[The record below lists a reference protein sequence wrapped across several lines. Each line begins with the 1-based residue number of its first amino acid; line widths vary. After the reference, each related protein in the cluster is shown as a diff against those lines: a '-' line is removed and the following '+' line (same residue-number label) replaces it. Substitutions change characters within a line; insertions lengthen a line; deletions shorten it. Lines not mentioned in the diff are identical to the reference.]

1 MNTTTKNQQ
10 NPTELLIWIY
20 EDHQRQNINEAPFG
34 SGDMGALEEGVH
46 DLVESLFHWKE
57 KSNQFFEI
65 YLTGDVTEEGAGILK
80 CLDAKT
86 GEPRAFPAEWLKEN
100 QGKMHILNDPVNME
114 PLLKLY
120 SNPWKFLVQVTFTNK
135 QTTPPE
141 SSLDEETLKKRE
153 AFVAKQENL
162 INEALHNLKIPL
174 EQDAKDVLIELI
186 EKIKELGHPPL

>member
-1 MNTTTKNQQ
+1 MNNEQ

-20 EDHQRQNINEAPFG
+20 EDHQRQNMYDAPFG
-34 SGDMGALEEGVH
+34 SGDMSALEDGVQ

-65 YLTGDVTEEGAGILK
+65 YLTTDVIEEGAGILK

-86 GEPRAFPAEWLKEN
+86 GEPRAFPVEWLKEN
-100 QGKMHILNDPVNME
+100 EGKMHILNDPVNME
-114 PLLKLY
+114 PLLKVC
-120 SNPWKFLVQVTFTNK
+120 SNPWKFLVQVAFTK
-135 QTTPPE
+135 KETTPPE
-141 SSLDEETLKKRE
+141 SNLDEETLKKRE
-153 AFVAKQENL
+153 AFIAKEENL
-162 INEALHNLKIPL
+162 IDEALHKLKIPL